1 MSAYSI
7 VILILVGLAAGV
19 LSGLVGIGGGIIIVP
34 ALVLFLGF
42 TQKEAQGTT
51 LGILLLPIG
60 ILAVIQYYKE
70 GYVNISYV
78 LTIAVAFLI
87 GSYFGS
93 KIAISLSD
101 EKVKRIFAITLML
114 IAIKM
119 LFFDKHKTHSTSK
132 EISTEKTSATG
143 NNEVKKIKKP
153 PFLSL

>member
-1 MSAYSI
+1 MSAHTLL
-7 VILILVGLAAGV
+7 VLIIVGLAAGT

-78 LTIAVAFLI
+78 LTVALAFLI

-93 KIAISLSD
+93 KLAISLSD

-119 LFFDKHKTHSTSK
+119 LFFDKHKTHDTPK
-132 EISTEKTSATG
+132 TTTEITTKAPG
-143 NNEVKKIKKP
+143 NNEV
-153 PFLSL
+153 